1 MLFRSIYKDGD
12 QYMSFGY
19 ELFSYNNEVKNNT
32 LTISD
37 HVTINLN
44 KHTLTAGVSYDYMYF
59 KNAYMR
65 EATSYYRYSSMEDF
79 MENKTPNAFA
89 ITYGFNGANAPGVE
103 LGFGM
108 AAVFVQDEWMINRN
122 FKLTYGLRGEVPI
135 YHNKISGPSTIAG
148 EKWTGVFGDY
158 TMDLNN
164 WPKSKFQI
172 APRIGFN
179 WDVKG
184 DRSIQ
189 VRGGTGIFTGLLPF
203 VWFTNQPNSSG
214 TIQSPEIIITDKA
227 TLENMK
233 FNPNF
238 KQVAESFS
246 QIPGQVSKGSSFAE
260 VDKDFKMPQV
270 WRTNLAVDFE
280 LPWNLIFT
288 LEALYS
294 KDINNVMQKDVN
306 LTDPTN
312 HFNGADNRPYWT
324 RNNTRYHNANVR
336 NAMVLTNTN
345 KGHQASF
352 TAQLTKNF
360 TKGLSGMLAYTYTSA
375 KDVTTNPGSTAASA
389 WSSNTVIYNLN
400 NPDLSYSNFAV
411 PSRIVGNISYRI
423 EYAKHLASTFSL
435 YYSGID
441 RKSVV

>member
-1 MLFRSIYKDGD
+1 
-12 QYMSFGY
+12 
-19 ELFSYNNEVKNNT
+19 
-32 LTISD
+32 
-37 HVTINLN
+37 
-44 KHTLTAGVSYDYMYF
+44 
-59 KNAYMR
+59 
-65 EATSYYRYSSMEDF
+65 
-79 MENKTPNAFA
+79 
-89 ITYGFNGANAPGVE
+89 
-103 LGFGM
+103 
-108 AAVFVQDEWMINRN
+108 
-122 FKLTYGLRGEVPI
+122 
-135 YHNKISGPSTIAG
+135 
-148 EKWTGVFGDY
+148 
-158 TMDLNN
+158 
-164 WPKSKFQI
+164 
-172 APRIGFN
+172 
-179 WDVKG
+179 
-184 DRSIQ
+184 
-189 VRGGTGIFTGLLPF
+189 
-203 VWFTNQPNSSG
+203 
-214 TIQSPEIIITDKA
+214 
-227 TLENMK
+227 
-233 FNPNF
+233 
-238 KQVAESFS
+238 
-246 QIPGQVSKGSSFAE
+246 
-260 VDKDFKMPQV
+260 MPQV

-280 LPWNLIFT
+280 LPWNLVFT

-435 YYSGID
+435 YYSGMAQGRATYAYSNDMTGDGNSSNLIYVPASKD
-441 RKSVV
+441 ELKFKDLTCKDKSVLTADQQAQIFWNYVNSNKYLKKHKGEYAERFGYVERSEERRVGKECTAWCKYRW